1 LINLTIN
8 DNENHMKILVC
19 IKEVVDPSSALSVTP
34 CRTWVEYGHTAEYRM
49 NRYDEYALEE
59 ALLIKEAHGD
69 VTVDA
74 VSVGPP
80 RVKETLKRAMGKGAD
95 TAVHILYPEQGN
107 TQPGYMDAH
116 LVSSLIAEYAAPLS
130 YDLIF
135 TGVMAED
142 DMQCTVGPLIAARL
156 DNPCAVSVV
165 AEVLNI
171 KDRTITV
178 DCEMEGG
185 MSESVVLSLP
195 ALLTIQSGINQPRY
209 PSLSNM
215 LRSKGQDIAT
225 VDPEPGPAVEKRD
238 AGFAISLPV
247 KDSTCNMITGTSE
260 KKAETLATLLR
271 DKMFVK

>member
-1 LINLTIN
+1 
-8 DNENHMKILVC
+8 MKILVC
-19 IKEVVDPSSALSVTP
+19 IKEVVDPSSVLSVSP
-34 CRTWVEYGHTAEYRM
+34 CRTRVESEHSAEHRM

-59 ALLIKEAHGD
+59 ALLIKETHND
-69 VTVDA
+69 VTVD
-74 VSVGPP
+74 VISVGPP
-80 RVKETLKRAMGKGAD
+80 RVKDTLKRAIGKGAD
-95 TAVHILYPEQGN
+95 TAVHILYPDNGN
-107 TQPGYMDAH
+107 TPTGYMDAH
-116 LVSSLIAEYAAPLS
+116 IVSSLIAEHAASIS
-130 YDLIF
+130 YDLIL

-142 DMQCTVGPLIAARL
+142 DMQCAVGPLIAARL

-165 AEVLNI
+165 KEVLSME
-171 KDRTITV
+171 DHTVTV

-215 LRSKGQDIAT
+215 LRSKGQKIET
-225 VDPEPGPAVEKRD
+225 IEPALVPAIEKTHVE
-238 AGFAISLPV
+238 FSISLPAI
-247 KDSTCNMITGTSE
+247 DSDCIMMTGTSE